1 MCNKFEDDKYLEPFS
16 HPRWKDIPL
25 GETIR
30 EVERTEEEQAQIRT
44 KFRKK
49 LKEIGVIKED

>member
-1 MCNKFEDDKYLEPFS
+1 MSKDDNYKEPFS
-16 HPRWKDIPL
+16 HPRWKDVPW

-30 EVERTEEEQAQIRT
+30 EVERTEEEQVEIRK

-49 LKEIGVIKED
+49 LKEIGVLKED

>member
-1 MCNKFEDDKYLEPFS
+1 MDNKVEDDKYSEPFS
-16 HPRWKDIPL
+16 HPRWKDVPW

-30 EVERTEEEQAQIRT
+30 KVERTEEEQAEIRK

-49 LKEIGVIKED
+49 LKEIGVLKED

>member
-1 MCNKFEDDKYLEPFS
+1 MERHS
-16 HPRWKDIPL
+16 V

>member
-1 MCNKFEDDKYLEPFS
+1 MSKDDKYKEPFS
-16 HPRWKDIPL
+16 HPRWKDIPW

-30 EVERTEEEQAQIRT
+30 EVERTEEEQAEIRK

-49 LKEIGVIKED
+49 LKEIGVLKED

>member
-1 MCNKFEDDKYLEPFS
+1 MYNKFGDDKYSEPFS
-16 HPRWKDIPL
+16 HPRWKDIPW

-30 EVERTEEEQAQIRT
+30 EVERTEEEQAEIRK

-49 LKEIGVIKED
+49 LKEIGVLKED